1 MTKADEITCDKSF
14 WDDHGRV
21 GLVWSNPEASDDT
34 LIAAALLKQPNFH
47 LLLDIAARFGL
58 ERLKSQWDEVKRN
71 IEDSPFP
78 EGSENLGRAKPIVER
93 CLASMEGAK

>member
-1 MTKADEITCDKSF
+1 MTKAHQITCDKSF
-14 WDDHGRV
+14 WDGHGRV
-21 GLVWSNPEASDDT
+21 GLVWSNPEATDDT

-58 ERLKSQWDEVKRN
+58 EHLRSQWDEVKRS

-78 EGSENLGRAKPIVER
+78 EESENLERAKPIVER

>member
-1 MTKADEITCDKSF
+1 MIKTHQSTCDKSF
-14 WDDHGRV
+14 WDGHGRV
-21 GLVWSNPEASDDT
+21 GFVWSNPDASDDT

-58 ERLKSQWDEVKRN
+58 ERLKSRWDQVKGS
-71 IEDSPFP
+71 IEHSPYP
-78 EGSENLGRAKPIVER
+78 EASENLERAKPIVER